1 MSIELHCPQCGK
13 LIRAPNEAGG
23 KHGKCPYCKNKV
35 YVPTPK
41 DEIETIALAPI
52 NEDEERHE
60 QELRRES
67 ARDAASVAGDK
78 SAVPT
83 GDAVVGGGGALP
95 LPADT
100 PGEVVDIGAEVVA
113 FIVALR
119 DAKLDK
125 ADKVV
130 ETLKRAGTRARDHVE
145 GMMLDEMPP
154 KVKNVPPPV
163 LKGFLKQLLG
173 RLG

>member
-13 LIRAPNEAGG
+13 LIRAPKEAGG
-23 KHGKCPYCKNKV
+23 KHGKCPYCKNKI
-35 YVPTPK
+35 YIPTPV
-41 DEIETIALAPI
+41 DEIETVGLAPL
-52 NEDEERHE
+52 DESDEQRER
-60 QELRRES
+60 ELRRES
-67 ARDAASVAGDK
+67 ARDAALVAGDT
-78 SAVPT
+78 SAVPA
-83 GDAVVGGGGALP
+83 GDAVVGGSALP

-100 PGEVVDIGAEVVA
+100 PGEVIDIGAEVDA

-119 DAKLDK
+119 DAQLEK
-125 ADKVV
+125 ADEVV

-145 GMMLDEMPP
+145 GLLIDEMPP